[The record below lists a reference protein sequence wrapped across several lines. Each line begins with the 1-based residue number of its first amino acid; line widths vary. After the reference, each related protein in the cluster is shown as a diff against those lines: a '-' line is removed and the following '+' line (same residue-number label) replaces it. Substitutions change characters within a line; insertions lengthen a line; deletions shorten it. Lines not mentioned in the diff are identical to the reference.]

1 MTAQDKEK
9 RAINRLES
17 MRPLRAKVNETY
29 LKSVEAI
36 QSGKPAVWGMLNF
49 YYGDPILKAMD
60 IEVVYPENYGAIAA
74 AMGVAQQYLDRADA
88 EGFPTH
94 LCGYSLTTLGYASRM
109 MKELGGEIPP
119 EAPLGGMPKP
129 LFLMSSAAICD
140 ARYKWFQALG
150 RYMDAPVWT
159 LEAPTPG
166 VKEFFMEGYYD
177 AMVTLGVK
185 HLRDFVAFVET
196 MVGRK
201 MDWDRLDRITNL
213 MIEVNRVWHEVNE
226 LRKVKPCP
234 MHSRDFW
241 SAMPAALFLAGDL
254 EDSLRLYQD
263 MYREVKAR
271 VDSGIGAV
279 PEEKYRLV
287 FAELPPWHSLA
298 FFDKLAERGWSFV
311 VESFGYRPP
320 IPIDPDV
327 MAVSDPLERITR
339 FSLQF
344 FAGYYEDARQQKVLG
359 GAFAYPYLKY
369 AREWK
374 CDGAMLHPLI
384 SCRSASTHL
393 PYVADM
399 LMEKLKVP
407 SLSIEGDIVD
417 LRLFNTEDALAR
429 AEPFEET
436 MDHYRM
442 VRQQE
447 GLDW

>member
-1 MTAQDKEK
+1 MAGEKEK

-29 LKSVEAI
+29 LKSIEAM
-36 QSGKPAVWGMLNF
+36 QAGKPAVWGMLNF
-49 YYGDPILKAMD
+49 YYGDPVLKAMD

-74 AMGVAQQYLDRADA
+74 ATGVAQQYLDRANAD
-88 EGFPTH
+88 GFPTH

-109 MKELGGEIPP
+109 MKELKGQIPP

-140 ARYKWFQALG
+140 ARYKWFQSLG

-166 VKEFFMEGYYD
+166 VKEFFIEGYYD
-177 AMVTLGVK
+177 RMVDLGVK
-185 HLRDFVAFVET
+185 HLSNFVTFVED

-201 MDWDRLDRITNL
+201 MDWDKLDKTANL
-213 MIEVNRVWHEVNE
+213 MIEINRVWHEVNE

-254 EDSLRLYQD
+254 EDSLGLYQD
-263 MYREVKAR
+263 MYKEVKGR
-271 VDSGIGAV
+271 VDSGTGAI

-287 FAELPPWHSLA
+287 FAELPPWHSLS
-298 FFDKLAERGWSFV
+298 FFDKLAERGWNFV
-311 VESFGYRPP
+311 IESFGYRPP
-320 IPIDPDV
+320 IPIDLSK
-327 MAVSDPLERITR
+327 VSDPLERITR
-339 FSLQF
+339 FNLQF
-344 FAGYYEDARQQKVLG
+344 FAGYYEDARKQNVLG

-374 CDGAMLHPLI
+374 CDGALLHPLI

-393 PYVADM
+393 PYVSNM

-417 LRLFNTEDALAR
+417 LRLFNPQDALAR

-436 MDHYRM
+436 MEHYRKM
-442 VRQQE
+442 RKQE

>member
-1 MTAQDKEK
+1 MVGEKEK
-9 RAINRLES
+9 KAINRLES
-17 MRPLRAKVNETY
+17 MHPLRAKVNETY

-36 QSGKPAVWGMLNF
+36 QAGKPAVWGMLNF

-74 AMGVAQQYLDRADA
+74 ATGVAQQYLDRADA
-88 EGFPTH
+88 AGFPTH

-109 MKELGGEIPP
+109 MKELNGQIPP
-119 EAPLGGMPKP
+119 EAPFGGMPKP

-140 ARYKWFQALG
+140 ARYKWFQSLG
-150 RYMDAPVWT
+150 RYMDVPVWA

-166 VKEFFMEGYYD
+166 VKEFFIKGYYD
-177 AMVTLGVK
+177 RMVDLEVK
-185 HLRDFVAFVET
+185 HLRDFVAFVEG

-201 MDWDRLDRITNL
+201 MDWDKLNETANL
-213 MIEVNRVWHEVNE
+213 MIEVNRIWYEVNE
-226 LRKVKPCP
+226 LRKTKPCP

-254 EDSLRLYQD
+254 EDSLRLYQN
-263 MYREVKAR
+263 MYKEVKDR
-271 VDSGIGAV
+271 VDNHVSAI

-287 FAELPPWHSLA
+287 FAELPPWHSLG
-298 FFDKLAERGWSFV
+298 FFNRLAERGWNFV

-320 IPIDPDV
+320 IPVDLSN
-327 MAVSDPLERITR
+327 VSDPLERITR
-339 FSLQF
+339 FNLQF
-344 FAGYYEDARQQKVLG
+344 YVGYYEDAQKQNVLG
-359 GAFAYPYLKY
+359 SGLAYPYLKY

-374 CDGAMLHPLI
+374 CDGAFLHPLI

-399 LMEKLKVP
+399 LMEELKVP

-417 LRLFNTEDALAR
+417 LRLFNPEDALAR
-429 AEPFEET
+429 AEPFEEA
-436 MDHYRM
+436 MEHYRKI
-442 VRQQE
+442 RKQE
-447 GLDW
+447 GFDW

>member
-1 MTAQDKEK
+1 MVGEK
-9 RAINRLES
+9 GKKTISRLES
-17 MRPLRAKVNETY
+17 MHPLRAKVNETY
-29 LKSVEAI
+29 LKSIEAI
-36 QSGKPAVWGMLNF
+36 QAGKPAVWGMLNF

-74 AMGVAQQYLDRADA
+74 ATGVAQQYLDRADA

-94 LCGYSLTTLGYASRM
+94 LCGYSLNTLGYTSRM
-109 MKELGGEIPP
+109 MKELNGQIPP
-119 EAPLGGMPKP
+119 EAPFGGMPKP

-150 RYMDAPVWT
+150 RYMDVPVWA

-166 VKEFFMEGYYD
+166 VKEFFIEGYYD
-177 AMVTLGVK
+177 RMVDLEVK
-185 HLRDFVAFVET
+185 HLRDFVAFVEG
-196 MVGRK
+196 MVGKK
-201 MDWDRLDRITNL
+201 MDWDKLDKTANL

-226 LRKVKPCP
+226 LRKAKPCP

-263 MYREVKAR
+263 MYKEVKDR
-271 VDSGIGAV
+271 VNSHVGTI

-298 FFDKLAERGWSFV
+298 FFDKLAERGWNFV

-320 IPIDPDV
+320 IPIDLSK
-327 MAVSDPLERITR
+327 VSDPLERITR

-344 FAGYYEDARQQKVLG
+344 FAGYYEDARKQNVLG

-374 CDGAMLHPLI
+374 CDGALLHPLI

-393 PYVADM
+393 PYVSDM

-417 LRLFNTEDALAR
+417 LRLFNPEDALAR
-429 AEPFEET
+429 AEPFEES
-436 MDHYRM
+436 MEHYRKI
-442 VRQQE
+442 RKQE
-447 GLDW
+447 GFDW

>member
-1 MTAQDKEK
+1 MVVEK
-9 RAINRLES
+9 KKKTINRLKS
-17 MRPLRAKVNETY
+17 MYPLRAKVNETY

-36 QSGKPAVWGMLNF
+36 QAGKPAVWGMLNF

-74 AMGVAQQYLDRADA
+74 ATGVAQQYLDRADA

-109 MKELGGEIPP
+109 MKELKGQIPP
-119 EAPLGGMPKP
+119 EAPFGGMPKP

-150 RYMDAPVWT
+150 RYMDVPVWAV
-159 LEAPTPG
+159 EAPIPG
-166 VKEFFMEGYYD
+166 IKEFSIEGYYD
-177 AMVTLGVK
+177 AMVKLGVK
-185 HLRDFVAFVET
+185 HLRDFVAFVEG
-196 MVGRK
+196 MVGKK
-201 MDWDRLDRITNL
+201 MDWDKLDKTANL

-226 LRKVKPCP
+226 LRKARPCP

-263 MYREVKAR
+263 MYNEVKDR
-271 VDSGIGAV
+271 VDSHAGTI
-279 PEEKYRLV
+279 PNEKYRLV

-298 FFDKLAERGWSFV
+298 FFDKLADRGWNFV
-311 VESFGYRPP
+311 IESVGYHPP
-320 IPIDPDV
+320 IPLDLSK
-327 MAVSDPLERITR
+327 VSDPLERITK

-344 FAGYYEDARQQKVLG
+344 LVGYYEDARKQNVLG
-359 GAFAYPYLKY
+359 GTTAYPYLKY
-369 AREWK
+369 AKEWK
-374 CDGAMLHPLI
+374 CDGALLHPLI
-384 SCRSASTHL
+384 TCRSASTHL
-393 PYVADM
+393 PYVSDM
-399 LMEKLKVP
+399 LIEKLKVP

-417 LRLFNTEDALAR
+417 LRLFNPEDALAK

-436 MDHYRM
+436 MEYYKKMRK
-442 VRQQE
+442 QE
-447 GLDW
+447 GFDW